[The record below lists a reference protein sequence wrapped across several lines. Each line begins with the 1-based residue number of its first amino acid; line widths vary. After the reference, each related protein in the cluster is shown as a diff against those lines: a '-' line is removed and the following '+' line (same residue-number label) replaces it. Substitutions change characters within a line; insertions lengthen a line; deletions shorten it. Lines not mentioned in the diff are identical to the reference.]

1 MQQTLVGSRKYLM
14 IHRSE
19 FVHWYKITNILR
31 IQFQITQC
39 VMMTGV
45 LLGGVLFGRLADI
58 YGRKTPLMLAILIQA
73 CTSYVASVLPWY
85 WIFLANW
92 FVLALA
98 SGGITI
104 ISFVLCMEVRVI
116 C

>member
-1 MQQTLVGSRKYLM
+1 MQT
-14 IHRSE
+14 
-19 FVHWYKITNILR
+19 
-31 IQFQITQC
+31 TQC

-45 LLGGVLFGRLADI
+45 LIGGVLFGRLADK
-58 YGRKTPLMLAILIQA
+58 YGRKTPLMIAILIQA

-85 WIFLANW
+85 WYFLANW

-104 ISFVLCMEVRVI
+104 ISFVLCLEVRKVR
-116 C
+116 

>member
-1 MQQTLVGSRKYLM
+1 M
-14 IHRSE
+14 IYRNKHYVDATTE
-19 FVHWYKITNILR
+19 LTCLNDK
-31 IQFQITQC
+31 FQMTQC

-45 LLGGVLFGRLADI
+45 LFGGVLFGRLADR
-58 YGRKTPLMLAILIQA
+58 YGRKTPLMIAILIQA

-85 WIFLANW
+85 WYFLANW

-104 ISFVLCMEVRVI
+104 ISFVLCLEVRKVR
-116 C
+116 